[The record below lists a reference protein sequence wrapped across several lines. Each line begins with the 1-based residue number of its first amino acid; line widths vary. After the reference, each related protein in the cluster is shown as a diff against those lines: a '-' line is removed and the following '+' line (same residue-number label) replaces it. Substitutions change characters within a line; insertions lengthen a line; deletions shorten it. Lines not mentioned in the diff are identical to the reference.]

1 MNPSR
6 VNSSA
11 SAAET
16 LSLRHVQD
24 LVEAVPFLLGFHPR
38 RSVVLVGLTSAPAA
52 RGVGHVVVTIRL
64 DTDDLADD
72 GASSCASQLAAST
85 VSSLIRAGAR
95 SVVGVVFVDHDDDP
109 ASCVRA
115 MQVAGRACDNAGLRL
130 LEFLVAPP
138 SDGASASTGVSARSG
153 IVAAQATYAGLVARP
168 DRDSLVALLDPDPD
182 EQRERHRDGVLQ
194 LIAARRQEFRAGR
207 EQRWRSST
215 TRALYAATS
224 RSTPAGDERALR
236 FGAALTDVQLRDD
249 CWLAIEAGRVDGENL
264 WRELAQ
270 RLPRPYDA
278 APLFLF
284 GWIRW
289 RAGDGALAGIAAQ
302 RALRSDPGYRA
313 ASMLAGALS
322 VGLDPF
328 TMPRMHKVA

>member
-1 MNPSR
+1 M
-6 VNSSA
+6 NSSHVSACA
-11 SAAET
+11 SAGDT
-16 LSLRHVQD
+16 LSLRHVED

-38 RSVVLVGLTSAPAA
+38 RSVILVGLTSAPAA

-64 DTDDLADD
+64 DTDDLADN
-72 GASSCASQLAAST
+72 GASCGASQLAAST
-85 VSSLIRAGAR
+85 VSSLMRAGAR
-95 SVVGVVFVDHDDDP
+95 SVVGVLFVDRDDDP
-109 ASCVRA
+109 AQCVRA
-115 MQVAGRACDNAGLRL
+115 MQVTGQACDNAGLHL

-138 SDGASASTGVSARSG
+138 SDGASAQAGISAQSG

-168 DRDSLVALLDPDPD
+168 DRESLVALLEPDPD

-194 LIAARRQEFRAGR
+194 LIAARRQDFRAGR
-207 EQRWRSST
+207 EQRWRSAT
-215 TRALYAATS
+215 TRALYAAAR
-224 RSTPAGDERALR
+224 RSTPAGEERALR

-249 CWLAIEAGRVDGENL
+249 CWLAIEAGRVDGEDL

-278 APLFLF
+278 GPLFLF

-313 ASMLAGALS
+313 ASMLTGALS

-328 TMPRMHKVA
+328 TMPRMRKAA